1 MQTKIH
7 KSKIAILGSGGREHA
22 LSWKLAKTLGQES
35 VYTLPGNG
43 GIANSHPMDISDFDA
58 IKTFCDAQ
66 EIAYIFV
73 GPELPL
79 ANGIVDY
86 FNKTSIRAL
95 GPTKVAAQ
103 LEGSKIFSKQFMQKH
118 GVATA
123 SFQAFSEVEDAID
136 LVHQMDGDL
145 VIKYDGLAAGKGVY
159 VCDNVQEALDALE
172 EMEQQY
178 GASCPFL
185 IEDKI
190 VGDEISIIG
199 FTDGNA
205 IKLLLPSQDHKQL
218 NDGDIGPNTGG
229 MGVMCPV
236 PFWTEHLAQT
246 IDQKIIQPTLRGIQ
260 AEQMDYKGIIYFGIM
275 IGEHGPEL
283 LEYNVRFGDPETEV
297 LLPSLKTDLA
307 TVVEACLEGNLAS
320 LDLEFEAGYFVDIV
334 QVSGGYPK
342 DYTKGYEIKGLEL
355 INDAIVFHAGTKMD
369 GDKVLSNGGR
379 VLNIV
384 AHGPSL
390 QVAIDKAY
398 SECAKVSFKDNFYR
412 KDIGQRVYKVVQK
425 NS

>member
-22 LSWKLAKTLGQES
+22 LSWKLAKSLGQDA
-35 VYTLPGNG
+35 VFTLPGNG
-43 GIANSHPMDISDFDA
+43 GIANSHPVDINDFDA
-58 IKTFCDAQ
+58 IKAFC
-66 EIAYIFV
+66 ESNKIAYIFV

-95 GPTKVAAQ
+95 GPTKAAAQ
-103 LEGSKIFSKQFMQKH
+103 LEGSKIFSKQFMQKY

-159 VCDNVQEALDALE
+159 VCDNIQEALDALE

-185 IEDKI
+185 VEDKI
-190 VGDEISIIG
+190 IGDEISIIG
-199 FTDGNA
+199 FTDGDA

-218 NDGDIGPNTGG
+218 NDGDTGPNTGG

-236 PFWTEHLAQT
+236 PFWNEQLAQT
-246 IDQKIIQPTLRGIQ
+246 IDEKIIQPTLQGIQ

-320 LDLEFEAGYFVDIV
+320 LDLEFETGYFVDIV

-342 DYTKGYEIKGLEL
+342 AYTKGYEIKGLEQ
-355 INDAIVFHAGTKMD
+355 INDALVFHAGTKMK

-398 SECAKVSFKDNFYR
+398 SECAKVTFQDNFYR
-412 KDIGQRVYKVVQK
+412 KDIGQRTYKVVRK

>member
-1 MQTKIH
+1 M
-7 KSKIAILGSGGREHA
+7 
-22 LSWKLAKTLGQES
+22 
-35 VYTLPGNG
+35 
-43 GIANSHPMDISDFDA
+43 
-58 IKTFCDAQ
+58 
-66 EIAYIFV
+66 
-73 GPELPL
+73 
-79 ANGIVDY
+79 
-86 FNKTSIRAL
+86 
-95 GPTKVAAQ
+95 
-103 LEGSKIFSKQFMQKH
+103 
-118 GVATA
+118 
-123 SFQAFSEVEDAID
+123 
-136 LVHQMDGDL
+136 
-145 VIKYDGLAAGKGVY
+145 
-159 VCDNVQEALDALE
+159 DALE